1 MRPIIF
7 VTAAMDTCYA
17 EGVTAVAV
25 VMDKKGPT
33 KKKDEVVARA
43 REAMGKVSDQDQRRR
58 LLESVARHPDE
69 KYRRA
74 AFLLLAPE

>member
-1 MRPIIF
+1 
-7 VTAAMDTCYA
+7 MDTCYA

-25 VMDKKGPT
+25 VMDKKGAT
-33 KKKDEVVARA
+33 HKKDEVVAKA
-43 REAMGKVSDQDQRRR
+43 RMAMGKVSDEDQRRR